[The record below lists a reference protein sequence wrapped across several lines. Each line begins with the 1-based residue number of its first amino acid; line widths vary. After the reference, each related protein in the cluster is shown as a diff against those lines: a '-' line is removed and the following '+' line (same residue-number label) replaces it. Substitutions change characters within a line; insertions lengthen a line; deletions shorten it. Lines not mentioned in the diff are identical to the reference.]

1 MRGQPEGWP
10 QNYRLLLDRRFGVPH
25 TPHGTD
31 GRTRTSAF
39 LADRP
44 AARPVELHQYVLQRV
59 VGLAIAAQPSLV
71 VPCQPPGA
79 GGWARTTI
87 SASNECWP
95 LCQIE
100 LPRHRPLASRATSQG
115 KKRKAR
121 KECRLGT
128 KPRGADGGG
137 RTLALLIT
145 NQALCQLSYTSVYV
159 LLYAD

>member
-59 VGLAIAAQPSLV
+59 VGWLLQPSPHSLSLVSHPNFNITGGFGVLPYTLMVPVDGLEPPFLPATSAVRSAKLSYPGIAPWPAAQP
-71 VPCQPPGA
+71 
-79 GGWARTTI
+79 ARER
-87 SASNECWP
+87 SAKRERNVDWGQSP
-95 LCQIE
+95 VE
-100 LPRHRPLASRATSQG
+100 LTEGVEPSPS
-115 KKRKAR
+115 
-121 KECRLGT
+121 
-128 KPRGADGGG
+128 
-137 RTLALLIT
+137 
-145 NQALCQLSYTSVYV
+145 
-159 LLYAD
+159 